1 MNNLG
6 NKSYFL
12 LASDS
17 DTSAESISRM
27 QQKLGVALLLHDLA
41 SQVYQKTRTVL
52 RYESSS
58 NLLLPRLSRDCLLS
72 CANVLIMPQTFV
84 TTKEI

>member
-1 MNNLG
+1 MNHLRK
-6 NKSYFL
+6 KSYFL

-27 QQKLGVALLLHDLA
+27 QQKFGVALLIHDLA

-52 RYESSS
+52 RYESS
-58 NLLLPRLSRDCLLS
+58 C
-72 CANVLIMPQTFV
+72 T
-84 TTKEI
+84 EICRGIVCYRAQMS